1 MQQRGRSACTPE
13 RIDTPGLKLRLPHVG
28 CRFDSQRTDL
38 FKRATRRREITLNQR
53 RKNKTPQS
61 LDSAGF
67 SLPLLAET
75 EGFEPSIQVLA
86 QMLP

>member
-1 MQQRGRSACTPE
+1 M
-13 RIDTPGLKLRLPHVG
+13 DTYSHPLSLGWLECQADGVENVGAVLLPHRPLG
-28 CRFDSQRTDL
+28 KWRNTAE
-38 FKRATRRREITLNQR
+38 KT
-53 RKNKTPQS
+53 KTPQS

-67 SLPLLAET
+67 SLPSLAET

>member
-1 MQQRGRSACTPE
+1 MMTINRYTRSFLPLLYPPIACVDCAN
-13 RIDTPGLKLRLPHVG
+13 ISSAQK
-28 CRFDSQRTDL
+28 
-38 FKRATRRREITLNQR
+38 ITA
-53 RKNKTPQS
+53 KTKTPQS

-67 SLPLLAET
+67 PPPYTDVLAET